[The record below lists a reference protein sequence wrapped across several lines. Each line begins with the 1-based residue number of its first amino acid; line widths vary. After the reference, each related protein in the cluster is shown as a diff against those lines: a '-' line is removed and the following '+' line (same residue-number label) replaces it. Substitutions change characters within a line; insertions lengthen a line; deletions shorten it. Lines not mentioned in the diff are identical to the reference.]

1 MLSEIEIEHQ
11 CYCAENGMFCQYMDK
26 RSGYCIATSCKEAT
40 RWLAEAELERQAQ
53 AAKER
58 KDGQFLMQEELYARA
73 MEQIAAYGAT
83 MIDLD
88 ISEEDLEEIEYGCK
102 SIN

>member
-26 RSGYCIATSCKEAT
+26 RSGFCIATSCKEAT

-58 KDGQFLMQEELYARA
+58 KEGQFLLQEEQLARA

-88 ISEEDLEEIEYGCK
+88 ISEEDLKGLMF
-102 SIN
+102 